1 MSEIA
6 EIHGCEQDTHPL
18 AQTLVGRTNKK
29 KTKQIKNK
37 YGTRNV
43 LDTPKIVATLD
54 RVLQRSIKGS
64 SRQNTALP
72 CMD

>member
-1 MSEIA
+1 MSEIT
-6 EIHGCEQDTHPL
+6 EIHRCEQDTHPL
-18 AQTLVGRTNKK
+18 AKTLVGRTNKK

-43 LDTPKIVATLD
+43 LDTPKIVATLH
-54 RVLQRSIKGS
+54 RVLQRSIKG